1 MPPAAISK
9 PELFERLA
17 AGHAAGITV
26 VTPNQRLAQVL
37 KSEFDV
43 FQVNN
48 GKTVWEDA
56 DILPLASFAER
67 RYDDA
72 LYADSGDKL
81 PLLLSPSQ
89 ERELWEE
96 AIRGSKWQGVLLDV
110 PRTAKSAMQAWR
122 LAQSWRI
129 AGALE
134 KFEGNEDV
142 RAFADWAKAYA
153 RRCRKDGLTDSA
165 ALLDLSL
172 DVKQPQ
178 LLVAYAFDIVPAQ
191 AKDFFRR
198 FEFSVCKSEE
208 KQGNPVKACFASPAE
223 ELETAA
229 RWARAR
235 LESGAKRIGV
245 VIPELEQRR
254 REVARVFTRVF
265 GHVMGSAA
273 PFNISLGEP
282 LSGYPLVG
290 FALSLL
296 ELSFSE
302 KPFEDVSRILRSP
315 FLGGAETGMAARALL
330 DARLRR
336 DAPATLSLPK
346 LIGFLEGDLRSR
358 FEEVFKLK
366 IEKQS
371 PHDWAEHFLAILK
384 AAGFPGERA
393 LDSAEFQTRARFNEI
408 LGEFSRLSLV
418 SAVFSSRQAL
428 TQLRRL
434 CSEALFQPESADAP
448 VQVLGLLESVG
459 LEFDALWVSGLTDDA
474 WPLPSRPNPF
484 LPVGLQKMAGIPE
497 SSAEGSLEL
506 DRRITEGWRHAAD
519 EVVFSWPRRTE
530 DRDLSPSP
538 LIHSIPEGVIDVPV
552 FESWKEMIFKV
563 RKTETRTDSKAPP
576 VASKTVRGGTR
587 VLADQA
593 ACPFRAFARWRL
605 GAEALESPEQGPDAI
620 DRGKLLHALMAGIW
634 RELGASTALS
644 RDSSATIRKAATTAV
659 SELGLEGRFAGLEV
673 QRLAKLANEWL
684 ALESRRTP
692 FEVVLIEEK
701 RKMNVGGLEFSGRV
715 DRMDKLLEGE
725 MRGSHALID
734 YKTGARVTSND
745 WQGPRPDDPQ
755 LPLYAVTAGEKIS
768 ALAFAKLR
776 AGDMK
781 FSGFSEKKDQLPDVK
796 QAKSWEGLVE
806 GWRKALGALAGG
818 FASGEAQVDPKY
830 PKALKTCQNCDLQ
843 PLCRVHEKLGAIGEE
858 EEGE

>member
-1 MPPAAISK
+1 VTSAISK
-9 PELFERLA
+9 RDLFQRLA
-17 AGHAAGITV
+17 EGHAAGITV
-26 VTPNQRLAQVL
+26 VTPNRRLAQVL
-37 KSEFDV
+37 KAEFDV
-43 FQVNN
+43 FQAGK

-81 PLLLSPSQ
+81 PLLLSSSQ

-96 AIRGSKWQGVLLDV
+96 AIRGSKWNGVLLDV
-110 PRTAKSAMQAWR
+110 PRTAKGAMDAWR

-153 RRCRKDGLTDSA
+153 RRCKKDGLTDSA
-165 ALLDLSL
+165 SLFDLSL
-172 DVKQPQ
+172 EVKKPQ
-178 LLVAYAFDIVPAQ
+178 LLVAYAFDIVPTQ
-191 AKDFFRR
+191 VKDFLASAVFC
-198 FEFSVCKSEE
+198 FPE
-208 KQGNPVKACFASPAE
+208 KQTSRNIRCSFASPAE

-235 LESGAKRIGV
+235 LEAGAKRVGV

-254 REVARVFTRVF
+254 REVVRVFSR
-265 GHVMGSAA
+265 VMGSQA
-273 PFNISLGEP
+273 PFNLSLGEP

-296 ELSFSE
+296 EFCFAE
-302 KPFEDVSRILRSP
+302 KPYEEVSRILRSP

-336 DAPATLSLPK
+336 SAPAMLSLPK
-346 LIGFLEGDLRSR
+346 LIGLLDGDLRQW
-358 FEEVFKLK
+358 FENIFRLK

-371 PHDWAEHFLAILK
+371 PHDWADHFLAILK
-384 AAGFPGERA
+384 VAGFSGERT
-393 LDSAEFQTRARFNEI
+393 LDSAEFQTRARFNEV
-408 LGEFSRLSLV
+408 LSEFSRLSLV
-418 SAVFSSRQAL
+418 KQKMSAANAL
-428 TQLRRL
+428 NNLRRL
-434 CSEALFQPESADAP
+434 CNEALFQPESADAP
-448 VQVLGLLESVG
+448 VQVLGLLESAG
-459 LEFDALWVSGLTDDA
+459 LSFDALWLSGLTDDA
-474 WPLPSRPNPF
+474 WPLRSRPNPF

-506 DRRITEGWRHAAD
+506 DRRITEGWQHAAE

-538 LIHSIPEGVIDVPV
+538 LISSIPEGVVDVPV
-552 FESWKEMIFKV
+552 FESWKELIFKV
-563 RKTETRTDSKAPP
+563 RKTETLTDAKAPP
-576 VASKTVRGGTR
+576 VTSNTVRGGTR

-620 DRGKLLHALMAGIW
+620 DRGILLHALMAGIW
-634 RELGASTALS
+634 REAKVPSGLNEALIV
-644 RDSSATIRKAATTAV
+644 RSAKKAV
-659 SELGLEGRFAGLEV
+659 QELQLEGRFAELEV
-673 QRLAKLANEWL
+673 TRLIKLANEWL
-684 ALESRRTP
+684 ALESQRTP
-692 FEVVLIEEK
+692 FEVVLTEAK
-701 RKMNVGGLEFSGRV
+701 RTMNVGALEFSGRI
-715 DRMDKLLEGE
+715 DRMD
-725 MRGSHALID
+725 RYPDGSHALID
-734 YKTGARVTSND
+734 YKTGARVTAND

-755 LPLYAVTAGEKIS
+755 LPLYAVAAEEKVS

-781 FSGFSEKKDQLPDVK
+781 FSGFASAKDQLPGVK
-796 QAKSWEGLVE
+796 EAKSWEGLIE
-806 GWRKALGALAGG
+806 GWKKELGALAGG

-830 PKALKTCQNCDLQ
+830 QRNLKTCSNCDLH
-843 PLCRVHEKLGAIGEE
+843 PLCRVHEKLGAAED

>member
-1 MPPAAISK
+1 MPGAAISK
-9 PELFERLA
+9 ADLFARLA
-17 AGHAAGITV
+17 EGHAAGVTV
-26 VTPNQRLAQVL
+26 VTPNRRLAQVL
-37 KSEFDV
+37 KAEFDV

-72 LYADSGDKL
+72 LYADGGDRL

-110 PRTAKSAMQAWR
+110 PRTAKSAMDAWR
-122 LAQSWRI
+122 IAQSWRI

-153 RRCRKDGLTDSA
+153 KRCRKDGLTDSA
-165 ALLDLSL
+165 SLFDLSL
-172 DVKQPQ
+172 EAKQPK

-191 AKDFFRR
+191 ARDFFRR
-198 FEFSVCKSEE
+198 FEFSICNSEKKKSNSS
-208 KQGNPVKACFASPAE
+208 KTSFASPSE

-229 RWARAR
+229 RWGRAR

-254 REVARVFTRVF
+254 REVARVFAR
-265 GHVMGSAA
+265 VMGAQA
-273 PFNISLGEP
+273 PFNLSLGEP

-296 ELSFSE
+296 EFSFSE
-302 KPFEDVSRILRSP
+302 KPFEEVSRILRSP
-315 FLGGAETGMAARALL
+315 FLGGAEAGMAARALL

-336 DAPATLSLPK
+336 DAPAALSLPK
-346 LIGFLEGDLRSR
+346 LIGLLEGDLRTR
-358 FEEVFKLK
+358 FEEIFKLR

-418 SAVFSSRQAL
+418 SAVFSSRKAL

-448 VQVLGLLESVG
+448 VQVLGLLESAG
-459 LEFDALWVSGLTDDA
+459 LEFDALWVSGLSDDA

-484 LPVGLQKMAGIPE
+484 LPVGLQRMAGIPE

-506 DRRITEGWRHAAD
+506 DRRITEGWRHAAE

-538 LIHSIPEGVIDVPV
+538 LISSISEGVIDVPA
-552 FESWKEMIFKV
+552 FESWQEMIFKL
-563 RKTETRTDSKAPP
+563 RKTETLTDSKAPP
-576 VASKTVRGGTR
+576 VTSKTVRGGTR

-605 GAEALESPEQGPDAI
+605 GAERLESPEAGPDAM
-620 DRGKLLHALMAGIW
+620 DRGILLHTLMAGIW
-634 RELGASTALS
+634 KELGSSTALS
-644 RDSSATIRKAATTAV
+644 RDLSATVRKAATTAV
-659 SELGLEGRFAGLEV
+659 SELGLEGRFADLEV
-673 QRLAKLANEWL
+673 LRLIKLAKEWL
-684 ALESRRTP
+684 ALESGRAP

-701 RKMNVGGLEFSGRV
+701 RKIHVGGLEFSGRV
-715 DRMDKLLEGE
+715 DRMDRLAD
-725 MRGSHALID
+725 GSHALID
-734 YKTGARVTSND
+734 YKTGARVTSKD

-755 LPLYAVTAGEKIS
+755 LPLYAVTAGEKVS

-796 QAKSWEGLVE
+796 QAKSWGGLVE
-806 GWRKALGALAGG
+806 GWKKELGALAGG

-830 PKALKTCQNCDLQ
+830 AKSLKTCANCDLQ
-843 PLCRVHEKLGAIGEE
+843 PLCRVHERLGALQQD